1 MEEIGCQA
9 GSQEMVHNRPLVSVI
24 ISAFNSS
31 PFIEE
36 TLDSV
41 RNQTWAGLELIVSD
55 DCSIDNTVDICR
67 NWIRDHKSR
76 FVRTELIT
84 SDQNTGVAGNANRGI
99 RAAQGEW
106 IKFLGADDTLKPT
119 CIEDNMTWIESHP
132 ETGVLFSKIEVYKEI
147 FTRDSLV
154 SVIPGNPFSKNG
166 IMAPGRDA
174 LSQYRMLLVCD
185 RIHFSP
191 SVFINREILLSIG
204 AFDEEFRTFEDYPV
218 WLKLTKA
225 GIRLDFMDRITVN
238 YRMHSGAINNKGKD
252 TLIKPNYFRSEDF
265 RRRFTYPNLPFL
277 VRNDQRFC
285 WVTSQVF
292 RAEFM
297 NRDKIINVWIKNL
310 LTIYLNPFRWLLWIR
325 KHLPEKSRHEEFFL

>member
-1 MEEIGCQA
+1 MEEVGHSFTSSA
-9 GSQEMVHNRPLVSVI
+9 MTHKRPLVTVI

-36 TLDSV
+36 TLVSV
-41 RNQTWAGLELIVSD
+41 RNQTWAELELIISD
-55 DCSIDNTVDICR
+55 DYSSDTTVDICR
-67 NWIRDHKSR
+67 NWINENKSR
-76 FVRTELIT
+76 FVRTELIV
-84 SDQNTGVAGNANRGI
+84 SDFNTGVAGNANRGI
-99 RAAQGEW
+99 RAAKGDW
-106 IKFLGADDTLKPT
+106 IKFLGADDTLKST
-119 CIEDNMTWIESHP
+119 CIEDNMSWIESHP

-147 FTRDSLV
+147 FTDEALI
-154 SVIPGNPFSKNG
+154 SVIPGTPFQENG

-174 LSQYRMLLVCD
+174 FSQYKMLLVCD

-191 SVFINREILLSIG
+191 SVFINREILLSVG

-238 YRMHSGAINNKGKD
+238 YRKHSLAINNKDKD
-252 TLIKPNYFRSEDF
+252 VLIKPNYFLSEDF

-285 WVTSQVF
+285 WLTSQIF
-292 RAEFM
+292 RAGFM
-297 NRDKIINVWIKNL
+297 NRSSVTNKWIKNL
-310 LTIYLNPFRWLLWIR
+310 VTVYLNPFRWLLLIR
-325 KHLPEKSRHEEFFL
+325 KHLHEKSQHEEFYM